1 MRGASKK
8 LRKYMT
14 AAVAVI
20 TFTGLLLT
28 TTTLVARAADGPIF
42 TVMNTSETLPDG
54 VWFRYEPYTADTNRI
69 TGLGVYK
76 NERVQLECYA
86 FGQAVGPY
94 NDRLWYWSLNVTRPV
109 NDGIA
114 NQGYLNAHFIN
125 DGKAAN
131 QVDAGVPA
139 CGAQP
144 PPSSPG
150 PKSVFYSPN
159 NTPDAVA
166 NLQVA
171 DLNLPLSEWATGS
184 QCSTGGAV
192 NIPSGVSIL
201 AGWSLGRLGPIYFL
215 DAAGAH
221 RVSQIHAIIL
231 FDPGSTSDFAEPPL
245 WKRLLGDQTCD
256 WQYPINS
263 LLANWLKSNSSNR
276 LIVLTGA
283 DSEMKNGSGKS
294 TFAGLWKY
302 YFAGIWNQPFAGQ
315 ALVCDYNK
323 LGHQAVLTDFAAGLL
338 DKTPA
343 KCPTA
348 SSAPTPTSWH
358 P

>member
-1 MRGASKK
+1 MRSLSLKPRTYIAFGTTATFLMGFLLAITPIAHAAS
-8 LRKYMT
+8 
-14 AAVAVI
+14 
-20 TFTGLLLT
+20 
-28 TTTLVARAADGPIF
+28 GPIY
-42 TVMNTSETLPDG
+42 TVMNTSETMPDG
-54 VWFRYEPYTADTNRI
+54 VWFRYAPYTADTKRI

-94 NDRLWYWSLNVTRPV
+94 NDRLWYQALNVTRPTI
-109 NDGIA
+109 DGMA
-114 NQGYLNAHFIN
+114 DQGYLNAHYIN

-131 QVDAGVPA
+131 QVDPGVPA
-139 CGAQP
+139 CNAGVPSAPGA
-144 PPSSPG
+144 
-150 PKSVFYSPN
+150 KSVFYSPN

-166 NLQVA
+166 GLQVA
-171 DLNLPLSEWATGS
+171 DLNLPLALWATGA
-184 QCSTGGAV
+184 QCSATGAS
-192 NIPSGVSIL
+192 NIPASVSIL
-201 AGWSLGRLGPIYFL
+201 EGWSKGRLGPIFFL
-215 DAAGAH
+215 DAAGAQNVA
-221 RVSQIHAIIL
+221 RIHTIIL

-263 LLANWLKSNSSNR
+263 LLANWLKLNSSNR
-276 LIVLTGA
+276 LLVFTGA
-283 DSEMKNGSGKS
+283 DSEMKNTSGKS

-315 ALVCDYNK
+315 ALVCDYNN
-323 LGHQAVLTDFAAGLL
+323 LGHQAVLTDFAPQLT
-338 DKTPA
+338 DQTPS

-348 SSAPTPTSWH
+348 VGAPLPVSWH